1 MAQQQANRYDAIVIG
16 GGHNGLVAAAYLAKH
31 GARTVVLEKRHKTGG
46 AADTSEPW
54 PDELPGVKVNTL
66 SYTMSLMPP
75 SLRRD
80 LQLERFGFKLLPLG
94 QGYLPMPGGGS
105 IVQSDD
111 DAKTYE
117 SIARLSKHDAD
128 AYGPFYDWI
137 GRIADIMGP
146 LLMQTPPNLGSK
158 KPKDIKDVAQL
169 GWALRKQVD
178 QQTVADITRLFTMSA
193 TDLLDRWFESP
204 QMMGFMAV
212 NGIIGTWAGPDAP
225 GTAYVMM
232 HHSVGDIGD
241 GEVAAWGFMEGGMG
255 AVAKACED
263 SARFFGAEIR
273 VNAPVATI
281 QTAGGRARGVTL
293 ENGEELLAPVIV
305 TSCHPK
311 ITFLQQLDTNDL
323 PDPFVHDI
331 EHWKTR
337 SGTVKVN
344 LAIDRLPTFTADPEF
359 DPEIHGGA
367 IQLLDDGDQL
377 EEAFQDARFGQ
388 AARRP
393 FSDTEIPSVVDTTLT
408 PEGSNVHTV
417 SMFTQ
422 WVPADWADD
431 DDDHAA
437 ELDAY
442 ADRLIERF
450 DLIAPGFKDSVL
462 ARQVIGP
469 KQMQQE
475 WDLIGGNIFHGELTV
490 DQLFHMRPAVGYAD
504 YRSPIAGLYQASS
517 ATHAGGGVTGLP
529 GHHAVREI
537 LQDKKKRSKQKKGRR
552 T

>member
-75 SLRRD
+75 SLRRE

-128 AYGPFYDWI
+128 AYGPFYEWI

-146 LLMQTPPNLGSK
+146 LLMQTPPNLGSR

-323 PDPFVHDI
+323 PDAFVHDI

-422 WVPADWADD
+422 WVPAEWADD
-431 DDDHAA
+431 EDDHAA

-537 LQDKKKRSKQKKGRR
+537 LQDKKKRSSSRR
-552 T
+552 R

>member
-137 GRIADIMGP
+137 GRIADIVGP
-146 LLMQTPPNLGSK
+146 LLMQTPPNLGSR

-293 ENGEELLAPVIV
+293 EGGEELLAPVIV

-408 PEGSNVHTV
+408 PEGSDVHTV

-450 DLIAPGFKDSVL
+450 DLIAPGFRDSVL

-537 LQDKKKRSKQKKGRR
+537 LQDKKKRSSSRR
-552 T
+552 R

>member
-66 SYTMSLMPP
+66 SYTKSLMPP

-128 AYGPFYDWI
+128 AYGPFYEWI

-158 KPKDIKDVAQL
+158 KPKDIKDVARL

-178 QQTVADITRLFTMSA
+178 QRTVADITRLFTMSA

-281 QTAGGRARGVTL
+281 QTTGGRARGVTL

-311 ITFLQQLDTNDL
+311 ITFLQQLDTAEL
-323 PDPFVHDI
+323 PDAFVHDI

-431 DDDHAA
+431 EDDHAA

-537 LQDKKKRSKQKKGRR
+537 LQDKKKRSSSSRR
-552 T
+552 

>member
-66 SYTMSLMPP
+66 SYTKSLMPP

-128 AYGPFYDWI
+128 AYGPFYEWI

-178 QQTVADITRLFTMSA
+178 QRTVADITRLFTMSA

-281 QTAGGRARGVTL
+281 QTTGGRARGVTL

-311 ITFLQQLDTNDL
+311 ITFLQQLDTAEL
-323 PDPFVHDI
+323 PDAFVHDI

-431 DDDHAA
+431 EDDHAA

-537 LQDKKKRSKQKKGRR
+537 LQDKKKRSSSSRR
-552 T
+552 

>member
-128 AYGPFYDWI
+128 AYGPFYEWI

-323 PDPFVHDI
+323 PDAFVHDI

-431 DDDHAA
+431 EDDHAA